1 MRARYSAYAQRNE
14 PYLLAT
20 WHPTTRPQALDFNDP
35 AQLQMRWLGLTIKAA
50 KEDGDQGEVEF
61 VARFRVGGQ
70 SAQRLHER
78 SRFER
83 IEGRWYYVDGVFLS

>member
-1 MRARYSAYAQRNE
+1 MRARYCAYAQRNE

-35 AQLQMRWLGLTIKAA
+35 GQLQMRWLGLTIKAA